1 MIGVVLL
8 AQAAQSG
15 GVAGQ
20 TSVDAAERALADF
33 TSALEAVGLSLIL
46 VVLVCVNSLLVFS
59 VYASSRNSCG
69 CSKCRGR
76 SMRQV
81 LLGISLN
88 MVAFFSSEW
97 RHIDTIGPQGHPV
110 SDAASFFLVCIT
122 LLSSLSAL
130 AFGVAGINIL
140 MDAPRIGAQC
150 PLAQGDVGDSAVC
163 NETDNVVQLENR
175 TVGCGGVWERELAG
189 ALEGKQR

>member
-1 MIGVVLL
+1 MLLL
-8 AQAAQSG
+8 AQAAQSS

-33 TSALEAVGLSLIL
+33 TSVLEAVGLSLIL
-46 VVLVCVNSLLVFS
+46 VVLVCVNSLLGFR

-69 CSKCRGR
+69 CSECRGS
-76 SMRQV
+76 SMRQA
-81 LLGISLN
+81 LLGAALN
-88 MVAFFSSEW
+88 TVAFFLSAW

-110 SDAASFFLVCIT
+110 SDAVSFFLIGIT
-122 LLSSLSAL
+122 LLSSLAAL

-150 PLAQGDVGDSAVC
+150 PLAQGDAGDAAASAD
-163 NETDNVVQLENR
+163 TSSMVQLENQ
-175 TVGCGGVWERELAG
+175 TVGCGGAWERELAG
-189 ALEGKQR
+189 ALGRKQR

>member
-46 VVLVCVNSLLVFS
+46 VVLVCVNSLLGFS

-81 LLGISLN
+81 LLGVSLN
-88 MVAFFSSEW
+88 MVAFFLSTW
-97 RHIDTIGPQGHPV
+97 RLVDTIDPQGHPM
-110 SDAASFFLVCIT
+110 SGAGNSFLSGII
-122 LLSSLSAL
+122 LLSFIATI
-130 AFGVAGINIL
+130 AFGVAGINTL
-140 MDAPRIGAQC
+140 TDAPRIGAQC
-150 PLAQGDVGDSAVC
+150 PLAQGDAGDAATSTEDGGTARW
-163 NETDNVVQLENR
+163 ESK
-175 TVGCGGVWERELAG
+175 TVGCGDGWERELAG
-189 ALEGKQR
+189 ALAKK

>member
-1 MIGVVLL
+1 MLLL
-8 AQAAQSG
+8 AQAAQSS

-20 TSVDAAERALADF
+20 ASSDMFQRALADF
-33 TSALEAVGLSLIL
+33 TSALEAAGLSLIL
-46 VVLVCVNSLLVFS
+46 VALVCVNVLLGYS

-69 CSKCRGR
+69 CSECRGC
-76 SMRQV
+76 SMRQA

-122 LLSSLSAL
+122 LLSSLAAL
-130 AFGVAGINIL
+130 AFGVAGINAL
-140 MDAPRIGAQC
+140 TDAPHIGAQC
-150 PLAQGDVGDSAVC
+150 PLAQGDVGDSATST
-163 NETDNVVQLENR
+163 EDGGTARWENQ

-189 ALEGKQR
+189 ALERKQR

>member
-1 MIGVVLL
+1 MLLL
-8 AQAAQSG
+8 AQAAQSDG
-15 GVAGQ
+15 AAVQA
-20 TSVDAAERALADF
+20 SDAAERALADF

-46 VVLVCVNSLLVFS
+46 VVLVCVNSLLGFR

-69 CSKCRGR
+69 CSKCRGC

-81 LLGISLN
+81 LLGVSLN
-88 MVAFFSSEW
+88 MVAFFLSTW

-110 SDAASFFLVCIT
+110 SDAVSFFLIGIT
-122 LLSSLSAL
+122 LLSSLAAL

-150 PLAQGDVGDSAVC
+150 PLDQGETGDSTVG
-163 NETDNVVQLENR
+163 NEADNVVQLENR
-175 TVGCGGVWERELAG
+175 TISCGSAWESELAG
-189 ALEGKQR
+189 ALGRK

>member
-20 TSVDAAERALADF
+20 TSSDMFQRALADF
-33 TSALEAVGLSLIL
+33 TYAFEAAGLSLIL
-46 VVLVCVNSLLVFS
+46 ITLVCVNSLLVFR

-76 SMRQV
+76 SMRQA
-81 LLGISLN
+81 LLGAALN
-88 MVAFFSSEW
+88 TVAFFLSTW

-110 SDAASFFLVCIT
+110 SDAASFFLIGIT
-122 LLSSLSAL
+122 LLSSLAAL
-130 AFGVAGINIL
+130 AFGAAGINAL
-140 MDAPRIGAQC
+140 TDAPHIGAQC
-150 PLAQGDVGDSAVC
+150 PLAQGDAGDAAASAD
-163 NETDNVVQLENR
+163 TSSMVQLENQ
-175 TVGCGGVWERELAG
+175 TVGCGGAWERELAD
-189 ALEGKQR
+189 ALGREK

>member
-46 VVLVCVNSLLVFS
+46 VVLVCVNSLLGFR

-81 LLGISLN
+81 LLGAALN
-88 MVAFFSSEW
+88 MVTFFLSTW

-110 SDAASFFLVCIT
+110 SDAVSFFLVCIT
-122 LLSSLSAL
+122 ILSSLAAL
-130 AFGVAGINIL
+130 AFGAAGINIL

-150 PLAQGDVGDSAVC
+150 PLAQGDVGDAAASTEDGGTARWESQAARCGSA
-163 NETDNVVQLENR
+163 
-175 TVGCGGVWERELAG
+175 WEVELSS
-189 ALEGKQR
+189 ALLKGR

>member
-8 AQAAQSG
+8 AQAAQSS

-20 TSVDAAERALADF
+20 ASSDMFQRALADL
-33 TSALEAVGLSLIL
+33 TSAFEAAVLSLVLII
-46 VVLVCVNSLLVFS
+46 LVCVNSLLGFR

-76 SMRQV
+76 SMCQA
-81 LLGISLN
+81 LLGAALN
-88 MVAFFSSEW
+88 TVAFFLSAW

-110 SDAASFFLVCIT
+110 SDAVSFFLIGIT
-122 LLSSLSAL
+122 LLSPLAAL

-150 PLAQGDVGDSAVC
+150 PLAQGDVGDSATST
-163 NETDNVVQLENR
+163 EDGGTARWESQAAR
-175 TVGCGGVWERELAG
+175 CGSAWEVELSS
-189 ALEGKQR
+189 ALLKR

>member
-1 MIGVVLL
+1 MTGMLWL
-8 AQAAQSG
+8 AQAAQSDG
-15 GVAGQ
+15 ATVQASG
-20 TSVDAAERALADF
+20 DAFQRMLADL
-33 TSALEAVGLSLIL
+33 TSAFEAAGLSLIL
-46 VVLVCVNSLLVFS
+46 VALVCVNSLLGFR

-81 LLGISLN
+81 LLGAALN
-88 MVAFFSSEW
+88 MVTFFLSTW

-110 SDAASFFLVCIT
+110 SDAVSFFLIGIT
-122 LLSSLSAL
+122 LLSPLAAL

-150 PLAQGDVGDSAVC
+150 PLAQGDVGDSTTSTEDGGTARW
-163 NETDNVVQLENR
+163 ESQAAR
-175 TVGCGGVWERELAG
+175 CGSAWEVELSS
-189 ALEGKQR
+189 ALLKR

>member
-20 TSVDAAERALADF
+20 TSVDAAERALADL
-33 TSALEAVGLSLIL
+33 TSAFEAAGLSLIL
-46 VVLVCVNSLLVFS
+46 VVLVCVNSLLGFR

-81 LLGISLN
+81 LLGVSLN
-88 MVAFFSSEW
+88 MVAFFLSTW

-110 SDAASFFLVCIT
+110 SDAVSFFLIGIT
-122 LLSSLSAL
+122 LLSSLAAL
-130 AFGVAGINIL
+130 AFGAAGINAL
-140 MDAPRIGAQC
+140 TDTPHIGAQC
-150 PLAQGDVGDSAVC
+150 PLAQGDAGDAATSTEDGGTARW
-163 NETDNVVQLENR
+163 ESK
-175 TVGCGGVWERELAG
+175 TVGCGDGWERELSS
-189 ALEGKQR
+189 ALAKK

>member
-1 MIGVVLL
+1 MIDTMWV

-15 GVAGQ
+15 SVSGQ
-20 TSVDAAERALADF
+20 ASGAMLRSALADF
-33 TSALEAVGLSLIL
+33 TSALEAAGLSLIL
-46 VVLVCVNSLLVFS
+46 VALVCVNVLLGFSL
-59 VYASSRNSCG
+59 YASSRNSCG

-81 LLGISLN
+81 LLGVSLN
-88 MVAFFSSEW
+88 MVAFFLSTW

-110 SDAASFFLVCIT
+110 SDAASFFLIGIT
-122 LLSSLSAL
+122 LLSSLAAL

-150 PLAQGDVGDSAVC
+150 PLEQDETGDAAASAD
-163 NETDNVVQLENR
+163 TGSMVQLESQ
-175 TVGCGGVWERELAG
+175 TISCGGAWERELAD
-189 ALEGKQR
+189 ALGRK

>member
-1 MIGVVLL
+1 MTGMLLL
-8 AQAAQSG
+8 AQAAQSN

-46 VVLVCVNSLLVFS
+46 VALVCVNSLLGFR

-69 CSKCRGR
+69 CSKCRGC

-81 LLGISLN
+81 LLGVSLN
-88 MVAFFSSEW
+88 MVVFFLSTW

-110 SDAASFFLVCIT
+110 SDAASFFLIGIT
-122 LLSSLSAL
+122 LLSSLAAL
-130 AFGVAGINIL
+130 AFGVAGINAL
-140 MDAPRIGAQC
+140 MDAPRIDTQC
-150 PLAQGDVGDSAVC
+150 PLAQGDVGDSATST
-163 NETDNVVQLENR
+163 EDGGTARWESQAAR
-175 TVGCGGVWERELAG
+175 CGSAWEVELSS
-189 ALEGKQR
+189 ALLKR